1 MVGEGKGQGG
11 QGNRSQSSLEEII
24 FILYYAY
31 TFQVTPSNVGN
42 VLSLDDQLVQ
52 LGGHQSTKILCDYL
66 TDFIP
71 EYFVFH
77 SFIRIVQLFLKIE
90 NLSEQTS

>member
-1 MVGEGKGQGG
+1 M
-11 QGNRSQSSLEEII
+11 
-24 FILYYAY
+24 
-31 TFQVTPSNVGN
+31 TPSNVGN

-90 NLSEQTS
+90 NLPEQTS